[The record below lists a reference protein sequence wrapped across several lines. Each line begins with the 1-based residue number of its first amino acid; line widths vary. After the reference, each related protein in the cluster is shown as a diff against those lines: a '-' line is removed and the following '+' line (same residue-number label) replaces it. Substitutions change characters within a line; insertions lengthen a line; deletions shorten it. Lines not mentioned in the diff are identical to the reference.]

1 MNRFI
6 HMVVLAAFLA
16 VGFGVPMTFASER
29 APAEQKD
36 KKDLKEKKDTTSSK
50 MDDEKKKDEKKDEKK
65 DMGGK

>member
-1 MNRFI
+1 MTRFA

-16 VGFGVPMTFASER
+16 VGFGVPMAFASEP

-36 KKDLKEKKDTTSSK
+36 KKDLKEKKDTTSGQA
-50 MDDEKKKDEKKDEKK
+50 DDGKKKDEKK